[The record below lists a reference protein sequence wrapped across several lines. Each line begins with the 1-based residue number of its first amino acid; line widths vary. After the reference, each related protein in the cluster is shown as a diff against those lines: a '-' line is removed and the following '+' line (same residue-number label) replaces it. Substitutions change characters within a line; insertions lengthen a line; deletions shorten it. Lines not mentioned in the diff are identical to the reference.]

1 MSRQN
6 VETARACYDSFNR
19 GDLEATLANLHP
31 EIEWHQFTQFPDREV
46 YRGRDEMRDRFINS
60 QLVEQ
65 FGDIQIEVEELIDA
79 GDSVGVIGYVA
90 GHGEASGL
98 EFRMRLVN
106 ILEFRDALVFRA
118 YDLSGMGEPY

>member
-1 MSRQN
+1 MEIVRL
-6 VETARACYDSFNR
+6 CYDSFNR
-19 GDLEATLANLHP
+19 GDLDRLLENFHP

-46 YRGRDEMRDRFINS
+46 YRGRGEMRDRFINS

-65 FGDIQIEVEELIDA
+65 FGDIHIEVEELIDA
-79 GDSVGVIGYVA
+79 GDYVGAIGYVV

-106 ILEFRDALVFRA
+106 ILELRDGMVCRA
-118 YDLSGMGEPY
+118 YDLSGVGEPY